1 MSNDD
6 KPGRRGVRDGAGVD
20 RFVFLAVLVAG
31 VALVLVGGLAPDSLV
46 VMGAGV
52 GAIYGA
58 YTGRGGGPPAVGGR
72 DDDRDRPT
80 G

>member
-1 MSNDD
+1 MNDD
-6 KPGRRGVRDGAGVD
+6 KRKRRGSHDGTGID
-20 RFVFLAVLVAG
+20 RFVFLAVLAAG

-58 YTGRGGGPPAVGGR
+58 YTGRVGGPPAARDR
-72 DDDRDRPT
+72 DDDRDRPA

>member
-1 MSNDD
+1 MNND
-6 KPGRRGVRDGAGVD
+6 KPRRRGPQDGAGID
-20 RFVFLAVLVAG
+20 RFVFLAVLAAG
-31 VALVLVGGLAPDSLV
+31 VVLVLVGGLAPDSLV

-58 YTGRGGGPPAVGGR
+58 YTGRSGGPPAVR
-72 DDDRDRPT
+72 DRDNDRDRPA